1 MLKPMFG
8 VVALTLLTSH
18 TTLGATVTGGG
29 ASMPA
34 KLYKG
39 SADSILPINFSYAAS
54 GSGIGKTA
62 FLMNNPMLLGATT
75 GTVHYI
81 GSDSILSSS
90 ELSAYSTNYRG
101 AYGPLIQIPLA
112 GTAVTIPYK
121 KPDITDLNLTSA
133 QLCDAFSGAKVTWG
147 QLLGNPA
154 DRTPIR
160 IVYQRGG
167 SGATELL
174 TRHLNS
180 VCPTRFATNS
190 IFTNARLPA
199 GGALP
204 SNWVA
209 VQHYES
215 VRNAVDNV
223 SGSIGYE
230 GPDGVDL
237 SDNSKIAR
245 VNGLLPTLANR
256 VIAVRSVAPPGV
268 AADRADPSKWIPVFV
283 NPNAGYSIVG
293 YTNFVFG
300 QCYKDAT
307 VAADLRAFL
316 TQHYGGTTTNRAVAD
331 HRFVPLVASWK
342 SAIMSAFITGTSEN
356 LAINNPSVCNGK
368 GRP

>member
-133 QLCDAFSGAKVTWG
+133 QLCDAYSGAKVTWG
-147 QLLGNPA
+147 NYWGTLPTV
-154 DRTPIR
+154 RRFVSST
-160 IVYQRGG
+160 
-167 SGATELL
+167 SGAAVE
-174 TRHLNS
+174 
-180 VCPTRFATNS
+180 P
-190 IFTNARLPA
+190 
-199 GGALP
+199 P
-204 SNWVA
+204 S
-209 VQHYES
+209 
-215 VRNAVDNV
+215 
-223 SGSIGYE
+223 
-230 GPDGVDL
+230 
-237 SDNSKIAR
+237 
-245 VNGLLPTLANR
+245 
-256 VIAVRSVAPPGV
+256 
-268 AADRADPSKWIPVFV
+268 
-283 NPNAGYSIVG
+283 
-293 YTNFVFG
+293 
-300 QCYKDAT
+300 C
-307 VAADLRAFL
+307 
-316 TQHYGGTTTNRAVAD
+316 
-331 HRFVPLVASWK
+331 
-342 SAIMSAFITGTSEN
+342 
-356 LAINNPSVCNGK
+356 
-368 GRP
+368 

>member
-133 QLCDAFSGAKVTWG
+133 SSAMPFPAPRSLGGNYWGTPPTVRRFVSSTSGAAVE
-147 QLLGNPA
+147 P
-154 DRTPIR
+154 
-160 IVYQRGG
+160 
-167 SGATELL
+167 
-174 TRHLNS
+174 
-180 VCPTRFATNS
+180 
-190 IFTNARLPA
+190 
-199 GGALP
+199 P
-204 SNWVA
+204 S
-209 VQHYES
+209 
-215 VRNAVDNV
+215 
-223 SGSIGYE
+223 
-230 GPDGVDL
+230 
-237 SDNSKIAR
+237 
-245 VNGLLPTLANR
+245 
-256 VIAVRSVAPPGV
+256 
-268 AADRADPSKWIPVFV
+268 
-283 NPNAGYSIVG
+283 
-293 YTNFVFG
+293 
-300 QCYKDAT
+300 C
-307 VAADLRAFL
+307 
-316 TQHYGGTTTNRAVAD
+316 
-331 HRFVPLVASWK
+331 
-342 SAIMSAFITGTSEN
+342 
-356 LAINNPSVCNGK
+356 
-368 GRP
+368 

>member
-1 MLKPMFG
+1 M
-8 VVALTLLTSH
+8 
-18 TTLGATVTGGG
+18 VTGGG

-133 QLCDAFSGAKVTWG
+133 QLCDAFPAPRSLG

-209 VQHYES
+209 VQPYES

-256 VIAVRSVAPPGV
+256 VIAVRSVVRRVSLQIAPIRASGYRSSSTRTQATHRRLYQLCLWPVLQGMPLLPPTCV
-268 AADRADPSKWIPVFV
+268 PSLPSIMAA
-283 NPNAGYSIVG
+283 
-293 YTNFVFG
+293 
-300 QCYKDAT
+300 
-307 VAADLRAFL
+307 
-316 TQHYGGTTTNRAVAD
+316 
-331 HRFVPLVASWK
+331 PLQ
-342 SAIMSAFITGTSEN
+342 IE
-356 LAINNPSVCNGK
+356 
-368 GRP
+368 R

>member
-90 ELSAYSTNYRG
+90 ELSACSTNYRG

-147 QLLGNPA
+147 QLLG
-154 DRTPIR
+154 TPPTVR
-160 IVYQRGG
+160 RFVSST
-167 SGATELL
+167 SGAAVE
-174 TRHLNS
+174 
-180 VCPTRFATNS
+180 P
-190 IFTNARLPA
+190 
-199 GGALP
+199 P
-204 SNWVA
+204 S
-209 VQHYES
+209 
-215 VRNAVDNV
+215 
-223 SGSIGYE
+223 
-230 GPDGVDL
+230 
-237 SDNSKIAR
+237 
-245 VNGLLPTLANR
+245 
-256 VIAVRSVAPPGV
+256 
-268 AADRADPSKWIPVFV
+268 
-283 NPNAGYSIVG
+283 
-293 YTNFVFG
+293 
-300 QCYKDAT
+300 C
-307 VAADLRAFL
+307 
-316 TQHYGGTTTNRAVAD
+316 
-331 HRFVPLVASWK
+331 
-342 SAIMSAFITGTSEN
+342 
-356 LAINNPSVCNGK
+356 
-368 GRP
+368 